1 MAICD
6 ERCKECYYGSEMQW
20 IDGKYT
26 LCQYILIEHRERLC
40 EAGKNCNKF
49 KPKSEEQPRSI
60 FFTKTL
66 KGEIE
71 LAKSKRLHTVQNIL

>member
-1 MAICD
+1 MALCD
-6 ERCKECYYGSEMQW
+6 ERCKECYYGSKMQW
-20 IDGKYT
+20 IDGEYT

-49 KPKSEEQPRSI
+49 KPKSEEQSRSI
-60 FFTKTL
+60 FFTRTL

>member
-1 MAICD
+1 MALCE
-6 ERCKECYYGSEMQW
+6 ERCKNCYYSSKIQW
-20 IDGKYT
+20 IDGEYT

-49 KPKSEEQPRSI
+49 KPKDEEQPRSI

-66 KGEIE
+66 KREIKH
-71 LAKSKRLHTVQNIL
+71 ANSKRLQTVQDKL

>member
-1 MAICD
+1 MTLCN
-6 ERCKECYYGSEMQW
+6 EKCEQCYYSSKMKW
-20 IDGKYT
+20 IDGEFIM
-26 LCQYILIEHRERLC
+26 CQYILIEHKERLC
-40 EAGKNCNKF
+40 EGGKNCNKF

-66 KGEIE
+66 KGDIK

>member
-1 MAICD
+1 MALCD
-6 ERCKECYYGSEMQW
+6 ERCKDCYYSSKMQW
-20 IDGKYT
+20 IDGEYT

-40 EAGKNCNKF
+40 EAGRNCNKF
-49 KPKSEEQPRSI
+49 KPKDKEQCRSI
-60 FFTKTL
+60 FFTKTI